1 MKQKYLSARETES
14 ILFNLDSMRT
24 NLQNIQYENPE
35 LEDECQIKINEI
47 EDILWKLNTKGLT
60 NKELSKAREYV
71 NERKLQRYITCL
83 NAGLSESLAGGA
95 FND

>member
-24 NLQNIQYENPE
+24 NLQNIQYENPD
-35 LEDECQIKINEI
+35 LYDTCQTKIDEI
-47 EDILWKLNTKGLT
+47 EDILWKLNTKGFT

-83 NAGLSESLAGGA
+83 NAGLPESLAEGA